1 MQTVLFSLV
10 PPIDKT
16 LAFVWSILSK
26 TLDVPERLC
35 MVDAKVVCFKISMST
50 INSLHIGCL
59 GCLLGWMDSDG
70 F

>member
-16 LAFVWSILSK
+16 LAFVWSVLSK

-35 MVDAKVVCFKISMST
+35 MVDAKVVCFKMVSYERST
-50 INSLHIGCL
+50 LTPHQ
-59 GCLLGWMDSDG
+59 LL
-70 F
+70 